1 MLTIA
6 QYKILYPNENM
17 FCGMSGLY
25 PGIREICEGM
35 LQFTEDSAA
44 CWGGPFDGNFAYFS
58 MQDYTK
64 ATMPYGKNKGE
75 NLLAVWEKARVEKEK
90 EYKEQVERGAHKYKH
105 ISPPSDYLESA
116 SIDRP
121 IRLYMAGNDDTSY
134 SKFYTSEDEAQ
145 EELNLFIG
153 NQPLDFHDV
162 VQDFDF
168 VFTN

>member
-1 MLTIA
+1 MLTVA

-25 PGIREICEGM
+25 PGIRDICEGM

-75 NLLAVWEKARVEKEK
+75 NLLLVWSKTRVENKKE
-90 EYKEQVERGAHKYKH
+90 GA
-105 ISPPSDYLESA
+105 SMDN
-116 SIDRP
+116 P
-121 IRLYMAGNDDTSY
+121 IRLYMSGNDDTSY
-134 SKFYTSEDEAQ
+134 SKFYASENEAKK
-145 EELNLFIG
+145 ELNLFIG

-162 VQDFDF
+162 VQDFNF
-168 VFTN
+168 LFTN

>member
-1 MLTIA
+1 MLTVA
-6 QYKILYPNENM
+6 QYKILYPNESV
-17 FCGMSGLY
+17 FHGMSEFY
-25 PGIREICEGM
+25 PGMRAICEGM

-58 MQDYTK
+58 LQDYTK
-64 ATMPYGKNKGE
+64 ATMPYGKDKDE
-75 NLLAVWEKARVEKEK
+75 NLLVLWERGRIEKEK
-90 EYKEQVERGAHKYKH
+90 EYREQVERGTDKYKTLY
-105 ISPPSDYLESA
+105 PTYDYNERA
-116 SIDRP
+116 SIDKP
-121 IRLYMAGNDDTSY
+121 VRLYMAGNDDTSY
-134 SKFYTSEDEAQ
+134 SKFYASENEAK